1 MAVVGG
7 YEAPVSTAHRRPR
20 PTTGEGLAHLGL
32 FIVSSLVMAILTQV
46 FLIGFALV
54 PFALRRTG
62 RRGRDFFACFIPLY
76 GGVLF
81 VETMWRLTASYVYWS
96 PRSDLPSSP
105 MFFYGVGRSEPW
117 IGPKVRR
124 PLAAGDEV
132 KLARRVN
139 VDDGVTLER
148 RYVTTVSDVA
158 EVDGKALALVVSPI
172 DSFHWVPVGDLE
184 LVR

>member
-1 MAVVGG
+1 
-7 YEAPVSTAHRRPR
+7 
-20 PTTGEGLAHLGL
+20 
-32 FIVSSLVMAILTQV
+32 MAILTQV

-76 GGVLF
+76 GVVLF

-124 PLAAGDEV
+124 PLAPGDEV
-132 KLARRVN
+132 KLVRKVN
-139 VDDGVTLER
+139 LDDGGLLKR

-158 EVDGKALALVVSPI
+158 EVDGTVVARVVSPAE
-172 DSFHWVPVGDLE
+172 SHHWVAVRDLE